1 MSQLIEI
8 QGAGGGGAKAPR
20 QPVESPDSLRSI
32 SYAKII
38 DLIGEGEIR
47 GLVDGYRSIYLNG
60 TPLQSADG
68 AFNFQNVS
76 VDTRSGTQDQ
86 TYIPGFPSV
95 ENEVGVEVELRS
107 DAPVVRSV
115 SGSDLSAIRVRLAVP
130 VLQKTDTTNGDTVGY
145 SISYAIDISVDGGA
159 YNTVVNSAF
168 TGKTTTQYERSHRID
183 LPAGSQWQVRIRRL
197 TPNANSATIADTT
210 RVLSITE
217 IIDAKLRYPN
227 SALVALAFDARSFQN
242 IPGRAYNVYGRIIR
256 VPANYDPIARTYATT
271 GPGTTNGIWNG
282 TFKSAWTNNPAWI
295 FYDIVTNDRFGLGNH
310 IPQAWVDSWNL
321 YQIAQYC
328 DEPVSDGFG
337 GLEPRFTCNIY
348 MQTRTDAFKVLQDLA
363 AVFRGVSYYAVG
375 QMIASAD
382 MPKQAAMGFTNADVV
397 DGKFNYEGSAR
408 KVRHTVAL
416 VSWSD
421 QTDFGRQKVERVEF
435 RPGLIRYGIQ
445 ETEVTAIGCTS
456 RGQAQRIG
464 NHILVSENLETETVT
479 FKVGL
484 SGVLVSPG
492 DVFNV
497 SNAYRAG
504 RRMGGRIAAYTDD
517 SVTVDQLPEDIGP
530 GDTIKVMLATGR
542 ISDSRTIESIVG
554 RKVTVTVDWPSD
566 PANQGAF
573 ILEKTTLVAES
584 FRCIAVVDNEDGTF
598 SITGL
603 SYRGDKFAYIDDGT
617 RLEAPPISVIPP
629 GSQTPPT
636 NVTLSSFSVIDQ
648 ANARTD
654 LTISWE
660 APENAIEYHVEW
672 RRDDMDWVTIPS
684 VSTTSV
690 DVRGVYT
697 GRYLAR
703 VRAINA
709 IGAMSIPALSALT
722 QIDGK
727 TTPPPALTSLTTQ
740 GIVFGI
746 RLAWGMPQGATDT
759 ERTEIW
765 YGPGPDLENAIKL
778 GDFAYPQNTHQING
792 LAAGVKF
799 LFWGRL
805 VDRSGN
811 IGPWYPDGAGVVGQS
826 SADANE
832 ILDYLTGQIT
842 ATQLGQQLL
851 SEIELI
857 SADSTVAG
865 SVNQRLDTAVDDL
878 NSQINSINAQIA
890 DIMGAPEFNSSDA
903 YSENQLVKY
912 EGGLYRARQ
921 NIAAPAPLPTNE
933 TYWEKIGD
941 YDSLGEAVAALSAT
955 VSQQSSKLNIIDGQI
970 TAINTSYDAILV
982 SVNGNTAAIQSE
994 QTARINADGALGT
1007 RIDNVTAT
1015 ANSALGSSQT
1025 NAANISSEATARA
1038 NADSALGLRIDSV
1051 VATAGGN
1058 TAAIQAEAQARAD
1071 ADGAAAT
1078 RIDGLYTQVTPKGA
1092 GNTNWGAGDTT
1103 TYAGSI
1109 TVQSVFS
1116 GMNLAQSQR
1125 IDTVVAS
1132 VDSNAALLVSEQTAR
1147 VNADS
1152 ALATRIDTTQASVGN
1167 VSAIVQQNSSAI
1179 VGLDG
1184 RLDATYTIKAQVSS
1198 GGQIYA
1204 AGMGLGVE
1212 QQPDGSYQSQ
1222 FLVQADRFAVINV
1235 VNNNITS
1242 PFVIQGG
1249 QTFIRQALIG
1259 DSWITNAM
1267 IANASIDNAKITG
1280 TIQSDDYVSGQT
1292 GWRINKSA
1300 GGGFEFNGSI
1310 AGGYRLNITN
1320 QGVYI
1325 RYPNGNLAVELGVL
1339 L

>member
-1 MSQLIEI
+1 MENRNLSIV
-8 QGAGGGGAKAPR
+8 GAGGKGAAAGR
-20 QPVESPDSLRSI
+20 TPVESPDSLRSI
-32 SYAKII
+32 SYAKTII
-38 DLIGEGEIR
+38 LLGEGEMR
-47 GLVDGYRSIYLNG
+47 GLVNGYRSVYLQG
-60 TPLQSADG
+60 TPLQNSDG
-68 AFNFQNVS
+68 TFNFQNVA
-76 VDTRSGTQDQ
+76 VETRSGTQDQ
-86 TYIPGFPSV
+86 SYIPGFPSV
-95 ENEVGVEVELRS
+95 ENEVIVGVELRA
-107 DAPVVRSV
+107 DTPIVRTV
-115 SGSDLSAIRVRLAVP
+115 SGSDLSAVRVRVAVDSLRK
-130 VLQKTDTTNGDTVGY
+130 VDTSNGDTVGY
-145 SISYAIDISVDGGA
+145 SVSYAIDVATDGGA
-159 YNTVVNSAF
+159 YTTVLNSAF

-183 LPAGSQWQVRIRRL
+183 LPAGSQWQIRIRRL
-197 TPNANSATIADTT
+197 TPNANSSTVADTT
-210 RVLSITE
+210 RVQSITE

-227 SALVALAFDARSFQN
+227 SALLAVSVDAQQFQRLPT
-242 IPGRAYNVYGRIIR
+242 IACNVYGRIIK
-256 VPANYDPIARTYATT
+256 VPANYDPELRTYATT
-271 GPGTTNGIWNG
+271 GPGTTNGVWNG
-282 TFKSAWTNNPAWI
+282 TFKSAWTNNPAWV
-295 FYDIVTNDRFGLGNH
+295 FYDIVTNDRFGLGNN
-310 IPQAWVDSWNL
+310 IPAAWVDAWNL

-328 DEPVSDGFG
+328 DEMVSDGFG
-337 GLEPRFTCNIY
+337 GKEPRFTCNVY
-348 MQTRTDAFKVLQDLA
+348 MQTRADAYKVLQDLA
-363 AVFRGVSYYAVG
+363 AVFRGVTYYAVG

-382 MPKQAAMGFTNADVV
+382 MPKQVSVGYTNADVV
-397 DGKFNYEGSAR
+397 DGRFEYESSAK

-421 QTDFGRQKVERVEF
+421 QTDMGRQKVERVEF

-464 NHILVSENLETETVT
+464 NHILVSENLERETIA

-484 SGVLVSPG
+484 EGVLVSPG

-497 SNAYRAG
+497 SNRNRAG
-504 RRMGGRIAAYTDD
+504 RRMGGRISAFTAD
-517 SVTVDQLPEDIGP
+517 SVTVDQIPYDIVS
-530 GDTIKVMLATGR
+530 GDTIKVMLSTGK
-542 ISDSRTIESIVG
+542 IEARTIQSVSG
-554 RKVTVTVDWPSD
+554 RVVTVTVDWSSN
-566 PANQGAF
+566 PAKQGVF
-573 ILEKTTLVAES
+573 IFEKTELVAET
-584 FRCIAVVDNEDGTF
+584 FRCMGVADNEDGTYTI
-598 SITGL
+598 SGL
-603 SYRGDKFAYIDDGT
+603 SYRADKFAYIDDGT
-617 RLEAPPISVIPP
+617 RLEQPPISVIPP
-629 GSQTPPT
+629 SVQAPPT
-636 NVTLSSFSVIDQ
+636 NVTLTSFSVIDQ

-654 LTISWE
+654 VTIQWDA
-660 APENAIEYHVEW
+660 APNAIEYEVEW
-672 RRDDMDWVTIPS
+672 RRDDMDWVRVGR
-684 VSTTSV
+684 VSSTSV
-690 DVRGVYT
+690 DIRGAYT
-697 GRYLAR
+697 GQYLSR
-703 VRAINA
+703 VRAVNA
-709 IGAMSIPALSALT
+709 LGARSIPSSSALT
-722 QIDGK
+722 QIEGK

-792 LAAGVKF
+792 LAAGVQF
-799 LFWGRL
+799 FFWGRL

-878 NSQINSINAQIA
+878 NSKINSINAQIA
-890 DIMGAPEFNSSDA
+890 DIMRAPEFNPADA

-970 TAINTSYDAILV
+970 TAINTRYDAILV

-1116 GMNLAQSQR
+1116 GLNLAQSQR

-1132 VDSNAALLVSEQTAR
+1132 VDANAALLVSEQTAR

-1222 FLVQADRFAVINV
+1222 ILMQADRFAVINV
-1235 VNNNITS
+1235 ANGQVTS

-1249 QTFIRQALIG
+1249 QTFISQALIG
-1259 DSWITNAM
+1259 TGWIKNAM
-1267 IANASIDNAKITG
+1267 IGNI
-1280 TIQSDDYVSGQT
+1280 IQSNATGQ
-1292 GWRINKSA
+1292 
-1300 GGGFEFNGSI
+1300 GGQPRWILDKDGTLTMNGPNN
-1310 AGGYRLNITN
+1310 GGYLTINDRVIR
-1320 QGVYI
+1320 VYDPAGTL
-1325 RYPNGNLAVELGVL
+1325 RVQLGIWS
-1339 L
+1339 

>member
-1 MSQLIEI
+1 MAASLKPNQIAI
-8 QGAGGGGAKAPR
+8 QGAGGGSDRPR
-20 QPVESPDSLRSI
+20 TPVESPDSLRSI
-32 SYAKII
+32 SYAKVI
-38 DLIGEGEIR
+38 DLVAEGEIR
-47 GLVDGYRSIYLNG
+47 GLVDGFKSIYLNG

-68 AFNFQNVS
+68 SYNFQNVS
-76 VDTRSGTQDQ
+76 VETRSGTQDQ

-107 DAPVVRSV
+107 DSPVVRSV

-130 VLQKTDTTNGDTVGY
+130 GLQRTDTSNGDTVGY

-159 YNTVVNSAF
+159 YNTVVSSAF

-197 TPNANSATIADTT
+197 TANANSSTIADTT

-227 SALVALAFDARSFQN
+227 SALVAMAFDARSFQN
-242 IPGRAYNVYGRIIR
+242 IPSRAFNIYGRIIR

-282 TFKSAWTNNPAWI
+282 TFKSAWTNNPAWV

-530 GDTIKVMLATGR
+530 GDTIKVMLSTGR
-542 ISDSRTIESIVG
+542 IEARTVQTVVG
-554 RKVTVTVDWPSD
+554 RKVNVTVDWSSD
-566 PANQGAF
+566 PVPQGVF

-629 GSQTPPT
+629 GSQVPPT

-672 RRDDMDWVTIPS
+672 RRDDMDWVTIPN

-727 TTPPPALTSLTTQ
+727 TTPPPALTSLTTTS
-740 GIVFGI
+740 IVFAIG
-746 RLAWGMPQGATDT
+746 LQWGFPQGATDT

-765 YGPGPDLENAIKL
+765 YSTGPDFASAIKL
-778 GDFAYPQNTHQING
+778 GDFAYPQNRHQING
-792 LAAGVKF
+792 LAAGARF
-799 LFWGRL
+799 YFWGRL

-811 IGPWYPDGAGVVGQS
+811 IGPWYPDSAGMGVLGESSIDQTEYDEYFSGRITESALGQDLLS
-826 SADANE
+826 KIDSIDSIVPLIWDENATYDEGQTVIYNGRIYSWTNTTPGNNEPPSADWQDVGEAIAQAGAIVGRVDQLELDVTE
-832 ILDYLTGQIT
+832 INGELTAQGTIVEGLFAQIDTQFTGDEDDYTADNDVFAGTTTIQTVI
-842 ATQLGQQLL
+842 ATQDYALAKRVETVQASVGDVND
-851 SEIELI
+851 ELNYV
-857 SADSTVAG
+857 SA
-865 SVNQRLDTAVDDL
+865 SVQETSQALVD
-878 NSQINSINAQIA
+878 
-890 DIMGAPEFNSSDA
+890 
-903 YSENQLVKY
+903 
-912 EGGLYRARQ
+912 
-921 NIAAPAPLPTNE
+921 
-933 TYWEKIGD
+933 
-941 YDSLGEAVAALSAT
+941 
-955 VSQQSSKLNIIDGQI
+955 IDGQI
-970 TAINTSYDAILV
+970 SASWTLKLQIAS
-982 SVNGNTAAIQSE
+982 NGK
-994 QTARINADGALGT
+994 
-1007 RIDNVTAT
+1007 
-1015 ANSALGSSQT
+1015 
-1025 NAANISSEATARA
+1025 
-1038 NADSALGLRIDSV
+1038 
-1051 VATAGGN
+1051 
-1058 TAAIQAEAQARAD
+1058 
-1071 ADGAAAT
+1071 
-1078 RIDGLYTQVTPKGA
+1078 Y
-1092 GNTNWGAGDTT
+1092 
-1103 TYAGSI
+1103 
-1109 TVQSVFS
+1109 
-1116 GMNLAQSQR
+1116 
-1125 IDTVVAS
+1125 
-1132 VDSNAALLVSEQTAR
+1132 
-1147 VNADS
+1147 
-1152 ALATRIDTTQASVGN
+1152 
-1167 VSAIVQQNSSAI
+1167 
-1179 VGLDG
+1179 
-1184 RLDATYTIKAQVSS
+1184 
-1198 GGQIYA
+1198 YA
-1204 AGMGLGVE
+1204 AGMGVGIE
-1212 QQPDGSYQSQ
+1212 NQPDGSFQSQ
-1222 FLVQADRFAVINV
+1222 ILMQADRFAVINL
-1235 VNNNITS
+1235 VNGNVTS

-1249 QTFIRQALIG
+1249 QTFISQALIG
-1259 DSWITNAM
+1259 NAWITNAM
-1267 IANASIDNAKITG
+1267 IGD
-1280 TIQSDDYVSGQT
+1280 TIQSNSTGVGGAPRWLLNKNGDITTVGANSGDGYMTQ
-1292 GWRINKSA
+1292 
-1300 GGGFEFNGSI
+1300 NGSTLRAYDG
-1310 AGGYRLNITN
+1310 AGTLRVAF
-1320 QGVYI
+1320 GVGI
-1325 RYPNGNLAVELGVL
+1325 
-1339 L
+1339 

>member
-1 MSQLIEI
+1 MHSSIETMDNNKIEI
-8 QGAGGGGAKAPR
+8 VGAGGGGSEKPR
-20 QPVESPDSLRSI
+20 TPVESPDSLRSI

-68 AFNFQNVS
+68 SFNFQNVS
-76 VDTRSGTQDQ
+76 VETRSGTQDQ

-95 ENEVGVEVELRS
+95 ENEIGVDVELTS
-107 DAPVVRSV
+107 NAPVVRSV
-115 SGSDLSAIRVRLAVP
+115 SGSDLSAIRVRMAVP
-130 VLQKTDTTNGDTVGY
+130 GLQKTDLSNGDTVGY
-145 SISYAIDISVDGGA
+145 SISYAIDISTDGGA
-159 YNTVVNSAF
+159 YTTVLNSAF

-183 LPAGSQWQVRIRRL
+183 LPAGNQWQVRIRRL

-227 SALVALAFDARSFQN
+227 SALVGISFDARSFQN
-242 IPGRAYNVYGRIIR
+242 IPPRAYNVYGRIIR

-271 GPGTTNGIWNG
+271 GQGTTNGIWNG

-328 DEPVSDGFG
+328 DELVSDGFG
-337 GLEPRFTCNIY
+337 GMEPRFTCNVY

-363 AVFRGVSYYAVG
+363 SVFRGVSYYAVG

-382 MPKQAAMGFTNADVV
+382 MPKQVAVGFTNADVV
-397 DGKFNYEGSAR
+397 DGKFDYVGSGR

-464 NHILVSENLETETVT
+464 NHILVSENLETETVN

-484 SGVLVSPG
+484 AGALVSPG
-492 DVFNV
+492 DIFNV

-504 RRMGGRIAAYTDD
+504 RRMGGRISAYTDD
-517 SVTVDQLPEDIGP
+517 SVTVDKMPDEIGP
-530 GDTIKVMLATGR
+530 GDTIKAMLSTGR
-542 ISDSRTIESIVG
+542 IEARTVQSVAG
-554 RKVTVTVDWPSD
+554 RKVNVTVDWSSP
-566 PANQGAF
+566 PADQGVF
-573 ILEKTTLVAES
+573 ILEKSTLVAET
-584 FRCIAVVDNEDGTF
+584 FRCIAVVDNGDNTF

-603 SYRGDKFAYIDDGT
+603 SYRADKFAYIDDGT

-629 GSQTPPT
+629 SVQAPPT

-660 APENAIEYHVEW
+660 APPNAIEYNVEW
-672 RRDDMDWVTIPS
+672 RRDDMDWVKIPN

-690 DVRGVYT
+690 DVRGIYS

-703 VRAINA
+703 IRAINA
-709 IGAMSIPALSALT
+709 LGAMSIPTTSALT

-727 TTPPPALTSLTTQ
+727 TTPPPALTSLTTTS
-740 GIVFGI
+740 IVFAIG
-746 RLAWGMPQGATDT
+746 LQWGFPQGATDT

-765 YGPGPDLENAIKL
+765 YSTGPDFASAIKL
-778 GDFAYPQNTHQING
+778 GDFSYPQNRHQING
-792 LAAGVKF
+792 LAAGARF
-799 LFWGRL
+799 YFWGRL

-811 IGPWYPDGAGVVGQS
+811 IGPWLPSTAQAGVMGESSIDQTEYDEYFSGRITESALGQDLLS
-826 SADANE
+826 KIDSISQIVPLIWDANATYEEGQTVVYNGRIYSWTNTTPGNNEPPSVDWQDVGEAIAQAGAIVGRVDQLELDVTE
-832 ILDYLTGQIT
+832 IEGQVVAQGQKVDGLFASIDT
-842 ATQLGQQLL
+842 DFTADEDTYTADNDVFAGTTTIQTVIATQDYAL
-851 SEIELI
+851 SRRVE
-857 SADSTVAG
+857 TVQAE
-865 SVNQRLDTAVDDL
+865 V
-878 NSQINSINAQIA
+878 
-890 DIMGAPEFNSSDA
+890 
-903 YSENQLVKY
+903 
-912 EGGLYRARQ
+912 
-921 NIAAPAPLPTNE
+921 
-933 TYWEKIGD
+933 GD
-941 YDSLGEAVAALSAT
+941 VSAT
-955 VSQQSSKLNIIDGQI
+955 VQETSQALVDLDGQI
-970 TAINTSYDAILV
+970 
-982 SVNGNTAAIQSE
+982 
-994 QTARINADGALGT
+994 
-1007 RIDNVTAT
+1007 
-1015 ANSALGSSQT
+1015 SASWTLKLQI
-1025 NAANISSEATARA
+1025 AAN
-1038 NADSALGLRIDSV
+1038 
-1051 VATAGGN
+1051 
-1058 TAAIQAEAQARAD
+1058 
-1071 ADGAAAT
+1071 
-1078 RIDGLYTQVTPKGA
+1078 
-1092 GNTNWGAGDTT
+1092 
-1103 TYAGSI
+1103 
-1109 TVQSVFS
+1109 
-1116 GMNLAQSQR
+1116 
-1125 IDTVVAS
+1125 
-1132 VDSNAALLVSEQTAR
+1132 
-1147 VNADS
+1147 
-1152 ALATRIDTTQASVGN
+1152 
-1167 VSAIVQQNSSAI
+1167 
-1179 VGLDG
+1179 
-1184 RLDATYTIKAQVSS
+1184 
-1198 GGQIYA
+1198 GQYYA
-1204 AGMGLGVE
+1204 AGMGVGIE
-1212 QQPDGSYQSQ
+1212 NQPDGSFQSQ
-1222 FLVQADRFAVINV
+1222 ILMQADRFAVINL
-1235 VNNNITS
+1235 VNGNVTS

-1249 QTFIRQALIG
+1249 QTFISQALIG

-1267 IANASIDNAKITG
+1267 IQNAAITNAKISG

-1292 GWRINKSA
+1292 GWRINKAA

-1310 AGGYRLNITN
+1310 AGGYRLNVTN

-1325 RYPNGNLAVELGVL
+1325 YYPNGNPAVELGVL